1 MASRQLSEWKG
12 QFGNDYIARN
22 PSTEE
27 SVRRRASAFAQMLRP
42 LVQEQPATILEIGAN
57 IGHNLRA
64 LQRICSAQL
73 MAVEPNAAA
82 RHQLLDGV
90 LPSQCVHDASAERLP
105 FADSSVDL
113 VFTCTV
119 LIHVPDAELARACD
133 EIFRVARRH
142 ILLIEYFSPRNETV
156 PYRGHGDMLFKRD
169 YGGIFM
175 DRYPLRLLDYGFFW
189 KRVSDLDDV
198 NFWLLEK

>member
-1 MASRQLSEWKG
+1 MTSRQLSEWKG
-12 QFGNDYIARN
+12 EFGNDYIVRN
-22 PSTEE
+22 PSSEE
-27 SVRRRASAFAQMLRP
+27 SVRRRAQAFAQMLRP
-42 LVQEQPATILEIGAN
+42 LAQEQPATILEVGAN

-64 LQRICSAQL
+64 LQRISSAQL
-73 MAVEPNAAA
+73 MAVEPNAVA
-82 RHQLLDGV
+82 RQQLLDGV
-90 LPSQCVHDASAERLP
+90 LPVQCVHDASAEQLP
-105 FADSSVDL
+105 FSDSSVDL

-119 LIHVPDAELARACD
+119 LIHVPDDELNRACD

-142 ILLIEYFSPRNETV
+142 ILLIEYFSPRKETV
-156 PYRGHGDMLFKRD
+156 SYRGHGDMLFKRD

-175 DRYPLRLLDYGFFW
+175 DRHPLRLLDYGFFW